1 MLWIQGYVIYLMVG
15 GVFGVFLSALS
26 YKYRKIPGRR
36 YFWIFS
42 SLVVLFILTTLFEL
56 ISMSF
61 TVKLVWR
68 NIQQI
73 PLFFMGLSLYGFV
86 LDYIGNPMEN
96 MKRQIQLFS
105 IPLLMYVL
113 LIFTDPYHHLM
124 RISIGLN
131 TVGRLSEISVHP
143 TLLSILFIAY
153 NQIFTLYAILILVMN
168 LQNTPKHYYKQHF
181 LLLLGFLTPVILL
194 LLLPLLPFRTLG
206 ITAVIFL
213 PSGIIIYYALFR
225 NQFFT
230 IWLIAKDK
238 IFINMKDGV
247 VLTDRYDLIVDVN
260 PAAARLLSSLSRDA
274 PRVWIGQH
282 MNPYL
287 KGNADLLVAYV
298 NKIETTLEFTL
309 YGEVEI
315 SYSATF
321 IPIGAKNSLD
331 TAMLIIFSDISDKR
345 RYERDLIQ
353 QATIDELTGIYNR
366 RYFLSKVKEQLENAS
381 SGVVFMLMDLD
392 NFKLINDTYGH
403 VAGDQV
409 LTQFSNM
416 LKKYY
421 SGQGIAGRVG
431 GEEFAVFLNGI
442 SKSEGL
448 AEAERFR
455 KLVEAQSFTLQ
466 NGCVIPVTV
475 SIGVVITQQLG
486 VAFEELYQQADVAL
500 YASKRTGKN
509 KVTRG
514 K

>member
-168 LQNTPKHYYKQHF
+168 LENTPKHYYKQHF
-181 LLLLGFLTPVILL
+181 LLLLGFLFPIILL
-194 LLLPLLPFRTLG
+194 LLLPLLPFKTLG

-260 PAAARLLSSLSRDA
+260 PAAARLLTSLSRDA
-274 PRVWIGQH
+274 PRVW
-282 MNPYL
+282 
-287 KGNADLLVAYV
+287 
-298 NKIETTLEFTL
+298 
-309 YGEVEI
+309 
-315 SYSATF
+315 
-321 IPIGAKNSLD
+321 
-331 TAMLIIFSDISDKR
+331 
-345 RYERDLIQ
+345 
-353 QATIDELTGIYNR
+353 
-366 RYFLSKVKEQLENAS
+366 
-381 SGVVFMLMDLD
+381 
-392 NFKLINDTYGH
+392 
-403 VAGDQV
+403 
-409 LTQFSNM
+409 
-416 LKKYY
+416 
-421 SGQGIAGRVG
+421 
-431 GEEFAVFLNGI
+431 
-442 SKSEGL
+442 
-448 AEAERFR
+448 
-455 KLVEAQSFTLQ
+455 
-466 NGCVIPVTV
+466 
-475 SIGVVITQQLG
+475 
-486 VAFEELYQQADVAL
+486 
-500 YASKRTGKN
+500 
-509 KVTRG
+509 
-514 K
+514 